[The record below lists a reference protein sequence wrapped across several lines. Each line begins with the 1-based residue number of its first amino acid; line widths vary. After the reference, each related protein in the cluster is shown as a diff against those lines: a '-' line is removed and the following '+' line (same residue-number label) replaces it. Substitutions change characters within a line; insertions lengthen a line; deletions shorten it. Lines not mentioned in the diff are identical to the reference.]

1 MISKRF
7 LGIFIAL
14 VILSAMSISL
24 HAGTSPTI
32 MGEHTIIEGEKFKFD
47 GKTVE
52 VIEFM
57 SFYCH
62 TCYDFEK
69 AIPVIKGNFPKKIK
83 WKTISIYWS
92 EHGSPKPGEAYLI
105 AKDAGKGEVMK
116 KALFKAQMVENRDIG
131 DVSVLD
137 DIAGKIGLGPDFSE
151 KLRSGEKAEEV
162 RKALD
167 MVKKYGVS
175 ETPTLIIAG
184 NIKTDPHPMNHDL
197 ERFKNNALSIIGS
210 ILNQ

>member
-7 LGIFIAL
+7 LRLLISL
-14 VILSAMSISL
+14 VILLAMSISL
-24 HAGTSPTI
+24 HAGTAPTI
-32 MGEHTIIEGEKFKFD
+32 VGVHTKLVGEDFKFD

-69 AIPVIKGNFPKKIK
+69 AIPVIRDNFPKKIK
-83 WKTISIYWS
+83 WKTVVIYLS
-92 EHGSPKPGEAYLI
+92 EHGSPKPGEAYLL
-105 AKDAGKGEVMK
+105 AVEAGKGEAMK
-116 KALFKAQMVENRDIG
+116 KALFEAQMVEKRNIG
-131 DVSVLD
+131 DLNVLAE
-137 DIAGKIGLGPDFSE
+137 IAGKVGLGSDFSK
-151 KLRSGEKAEEV
+151 KLMSGEKAEEIQ
-162 RKALD
+162 KAVD
-167 MVKKYGVS
+167 MAKKYGIN

-197 ERFKNNALSIIGS
+197 DTFRINAIAIIAS
-210 ILNQ
+210 ILK